1 MATQDFA
8 QTFSVGR
15 SAAEC
20 WAVLTDV
27 SRVATWVSVVGAVTE
42 HEHLTRYTTLLEDRL
57 GPFRLRADLE
67 VTVPSFVENTSIV
80 VRADGEDRQ
89 VGSRITVDATLA
101 LEPQDTGCVVDIT
114 GRYEVTGRVA
124 TMGASTIR
132 KKADTILGEFM
143 EAAKRDLA

>member
-1 MATQDFA
+1 MASQDFT

-27 SRVATWVSVVGAVTE
+27 SRVATWVSVVGSVTE
-42 HEHLTRYTTLLEDRL
+42 HERLSRYSTLLEDRM
-57 GPFRLRADLE
+57 GPFRLRADLD
-67 VTVPSFVENTSIV
+67 VTVPSHVEHASIV

-101 LEPQDTGCVVDIT
+101 LHPQETGCLVDIA

-124 TMGASTIR
+124 TMGAATIR
-132 KKADTILGEFM
+132 KKADTILAEFM
-143 EAAKRDLA
+143 EAAQRDLA